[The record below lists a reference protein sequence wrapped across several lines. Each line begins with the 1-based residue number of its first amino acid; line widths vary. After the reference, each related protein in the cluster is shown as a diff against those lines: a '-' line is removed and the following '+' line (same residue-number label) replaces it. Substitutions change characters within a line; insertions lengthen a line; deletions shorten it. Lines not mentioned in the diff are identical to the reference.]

1 MNRSPI
7 LAWALLVTLAC
18 GDGDPRPN
26 PLRDVLAARP
36 IPTGGGS
43 AVAFRLPTDNRRSI
57 NLYRLPDLEE
67 VAWRFESGGGNIGVV
82 VGFAGDEDL
91 AYFLSTD
98 NDLIALDLASGRTRV
113 VDTAVA
119 MATVGPTGTPHFI
132 RLDGTVAS
140 IERRA
145 LRRWN
150 TVFDTLALPNRIWG
164 GAQQRLISLLLGEGS
179 ARSLR
184 VDAEGQT
191 SIVQTI
197 PAGELAMALWGDI
210 AAVAADS
217 GVVIVDLVNPE
228 NRGFARIP
236 GASHIAF
243 SPSAH
248 RMYVVAG
255 NRLVTLERFDLVVI
269 SSLDLPGPVEALRFD
284 RLGLLLMLR
293 PLATDSLWVV
303 DIVRS
308 KITGTIAAEW
318 GVDLPLIAYDGTLL
332 TRWNGRI
339 WATAGN
345 DIVEPAEAEG
355 GTDLWLAAG
364 WDPRRPALEL
374 ATETRETYEPVPGQ
388 RIYVQVSSTH
398 NADWAVEFAQN
409 LRRAGVDGSVLPPG
423 PGEELYRVVLG
434 PYRSREEAEGTAQ
447 KLGLPFWIYV
457 ADSTGAP
464 DSTNQFQN
472 Q

>member
-1 MNRSPI
+1 
-7 LAWALLVTLAC
+7 
-18 GDGDPRPN
+18 
-26 PLRDVLAARP
+26 
-36 IPTGGGS
+36 
-43 AVAFRLPTDNRRSI
+43 VAFRFPADNRRSTK
-57 NLYRLPDLEE
+57 LYRLPDLEE
-67 VAWRFESGGGNIGVV
+67 VAWRFESGGGNIGAI

-91 AYFLSTD
+91 AYSLSTD
-98 NDLIALDLASGRTRV
+98 DDLITLDLASGRTRV

-119 MATVGPTGTPHFI
+119 IATVGPAGTPHFI

-150 TVFDTLALPNRIWG
+150 TAFDTLALPTRIWG
-164 GAQQRLISLLLGEGS
+164 GARQRLISLFDEGS
-179 ARSLR
+179 ERSLR

-191 SIVQTI
+191 SIVQSI
-197 PAGELAMALWGDI
+197 PAGELAMARWGDI
-210 AAVAADS
+210 AAIAVDS
-217 GVVIVDLVNPE
+217 GVVIVDPVDPE
-228 NRGFARIP
+228 NRRFARIP
-236 GASHIAF
+236 GASHVAF

-255 NRLVTLERFDLVVI
+255 NRLVTLERFDLVVMD
-269 SSLDLPGPVEALRFD
+269 SLDLPGPVEAIRFD

-308 KITGTIAAEW
+308 KITGAIAAEW

-332 TRWNGRI
+332 TRRNGRI
-339 WATAGN
+339 WATAAN
-345 DIVEPAEAEG
+345 AIVEPAEAEG
-355 GTDLWLAAG
+355 GTDLWLAAA
-364 WDPRRPALEL
+364 WDPRRPALET
-374 ATETRETYEPVPGQ
+374 AAETQETDEPTPGQ
-388 RIYVQVSSTH
+388 RLYVQVSSTH

-409 LRRAGVDGSVLPPG
+409 LRRAGVDASVLPPG

-434 PYRSREEAEGTAQ
+434 PYPSREEAEGTAQ
-447 KLGLPFWIYV
+447 KLGLPFWIYA

-464 DSTNQFQN
+464 DSTSQFQN

>member
-1 MNRSPI
+1 MNRRSI
-7 LAWALLVTLAC
+7 LAWALLVTSAC
-18 GDGDPRPN
+18 GNGDPHPN

-36 IPTGGGS
+36 IPAGGGNS
-43 AVAFRLPTDNRRSI
+43 VAFRFPVNNRSSTK
-57 NLYRLPDLEE
+57 LYRLPDLEE

-91 AYFLSTD
+91 AYSLSTD
-98 NDLIALDLASGRTRV
+98 HDLITLDLASGRTRV

-145 LRRWN
+145 LRRWD
-150 TVFDTLALPNRIWG
+150 TVFDTLALPTRIWG
-164 GAQQRLISLLLGEGS
+164 GARQRLISLSGEGS

-191 SIVQTI
+191 SIVQPI
-197 PAGELAMALWGDI
+197 PAGEFAMARWGDV
-210 AAVAADS
+210 AAIAADS
-217 GVVIVDLVNPE
+217 GVVILDPVDPE
-228 NRGFARIP
+228 NRRFAPIP

-248 RMYVVAG
+248 RMYVVTG
-255 NRLVTLERFDLVVI
+255 NRLVTLERFDLVI
-269 SSLDLPGPVEALRFD
+269 IDSFDLPGPVEAIRFD

-303 DIVRS
+303 DILRS
-308 KITGTIAAEW
+308 EITGTIAAEW

-345 DIVEPAEAEG
+345 NIVEPAEVEG
-355 GTDLWLAAG
+355 GTDLWLAAA
-364 WDPRRPALEL
+364 WDPHRPALEL
-374 ATETRETYEPVPGQ
+374 ATETREADEPAPGQ
-388 RIYVQVSSTH
+388 RLYVQVSSTH
-398 NADWAVEFAQN
+398 NTDWAVEFAQN
-409 LRRAGVDGSVLPPG
+409 LRRAGVDASVLPPG

-434 PYRSREEAEGTAQ
+434 PYPSREEAEGTAQ
-447 KLGLPFWIYV
+447 KLGLPFWIYA
-457 ADSTGAP
+457 ADSTGTP
-464 DSTNQFQN
+464 DSTSQFQN

>member
-1 MNRSPI
+1 MNRRTI
-7 LAWALLVTLAC
+7 FAGALLVTLAC
-18 GDGDPRPN
+18 GSGDPHPN

-36 IPTGGGS
+36 IPAGGGS
-43 AVAFRLPTDNRRSI
+43 SVAFRFPADNRRSTK
-57 NLYRLPDLEE
+57 LYRLPDLEE

-91 AYFLSTD
+91 AYSLSTD
-98 NDLIALDLASGRTRV
+98 NDLITLDLASGRTRV

-119 MATVGPTGTPHFI
+119 MATVGPTGTPHFV

-150 TVFDTLALPNRIWG
+150 TVFDTLALPDQIWG
-164 GAQQRLISLLLGEGS
+164 GTRQRLISLFGEGS

-191 SIVQTI
+191 PIVQTI
-197 PAGELAMALWGDI
+197 PAGELAMAPWGDI

-217 GVVIVDLVNPE
+217 GVVIIDPLDPK
-228 NRGFARIP
+228 NRWFARIP

-248 RMYVVAG
+248 RMYVVTG

-269 SSLDLPGPVEALRFD
+269 DSLDLPGPVEAIRFD

-293 PLATDSLWVV
+293 PMATDSLWVV

-308 KITGTIAAEW
+308 KIIGAIAAEW

-345 DIVEPAEAEG
+345 DIVEPAEAAG
-355 GTDLWLAAG
+355 GTDLWLAAA

-374 ATETRETYEPVPGQ
+374 ATETQATDQLVPGQ

-409 LRRAGVDGSVLPPG
+409 LRRAGVDASVLPPG

-434 PYRSREEAEGTAQ
+434 PYQSRGEAEGTAQ
-447 KLGLPFWIYV
+447 KLGLPFWIYT

-464 DSTNQFQN
+464 DSTSQFQN